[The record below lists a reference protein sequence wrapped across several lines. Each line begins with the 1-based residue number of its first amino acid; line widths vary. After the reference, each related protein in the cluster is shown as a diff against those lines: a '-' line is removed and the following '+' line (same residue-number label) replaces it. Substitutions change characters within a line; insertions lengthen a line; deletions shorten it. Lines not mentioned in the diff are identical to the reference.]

1 MSVMDKTY
9 IIAGASSG
17 IGLAL
22 AQKMLE
28 NGHRV
33 YALSRS
39 AGELAN
45 HPKYSHIA
53 FDFSSQGILPEIAEK
68 ADALVY
74 CPGSITLKP
83 LARLT
88 AADID
93 NDFMINARS
102 AFLFIQKYLANIK
115 DSQDASIL
123 LFSSVAAQTGLPF
136 HSSIA
141 MAKGAVEG
149 LTRSLAAELS
159 PGIRV
164 NAIAP
169 SLTDTPLAAALLNSE
184 ARMEG
189 NIQRHPLKAI
199 GAPNEIASFAYHLL
213 QESKWATG
221 QVFGI
226 NGGLGTI
233 IK

>member
-1 MSVMDKTY
+1 MDKTY

-22 AQKMLE
+22 AKKILE
-28 NGHRV
+28 NGDKV
-33 YALSRS
+33 YALSRN
-39 AGELAN
+39 AGELIS
-45 HPKYSHIA
+45 HLKYSHIA
-53 FDFSSQGILPEIAEK
+53 FDFSSEGKLPDIIEK
-68 ADALVY
+68 ADALIY

-83 LARLT
+83 IARLT
-88 AADID
+88 GAELDKD
-93 NDFMINARS
+93 YMLNTRS
-102 AFLFIQKYLANIK
+102 AFLFIQKYLSNIK
-115 DSQDASIL
+115 DSADASIL
-123 LFSSVAAQTGLPF
+123 LFSSVAVQAGLPF

-141 MAKGAVEG
+141 MAKGALEG

-169 SLTDTPLAAALLNSE
+169 SLTNTPLAASLLNSE

-199 GAPNEIASFAYHLL
+199 GNPDEIASFAYYLL
-213 QESKWATG
+213 KNSKWVTG
-221 QVFGI
+221 QVFGL

>member
-1 MSVMDKTY
+1 MDKTY

-22 AQKMLE
+22 AKKLLE
-28 NGHRV
+28 NGDKV

-39 AGELAN
+39 AGELIS
-45 HPKYSHIA
+45 HPKYNHIA
-53 FDFSSQGILPEIAEK
+53 FDFSQSDGQLPDIAEK
-68 ADALVY
+68 ANALVY

-83 LARLT
+83 IKRLT
-88 AADID
+88 GADI
-93 NDFMINARS
+93 NKDFMLNARS
-102 AFLFIQKYLANIK
+102 AFLFAQKYLPNIK
-115 DSQDASIL
+115 ESNDASIL
-123 LFSSVAAQTGLPF
+123 FFSSVAVQTGLPF

-141 MAKGAVEG
+141 MAKGALEG

-169 SLTDTPLAAALLNSE
+169 SLTNTPLAASLLNSE

-199 GAPNEIASFAYHLL
+199 GNPEEIASFAYYLL
-213 QESKWATG
+213 KNSKWATG
-221 QVFGI
+221 QVFGL

-233 IK
+233 IT